1 MLLPLLASQNWRLPC
16 LTCLRSGLASTWP
29 SRSRVSNPLPPEGFR
44 APPTGLA
51 SPLPFASWRPT
62 QASSTASLCLLAL
75 GRSPLSTLP
84 PLATA
89 LAPLPGP
96 LSKPLQFSAAMRG
109 FPRRSSSLLASS
121 VLALLPP
128 PRKTSLMALSFPGL
142 GKRGTPLSL
151 PWLRSL
157 PGPLVFP
164 CLRTLPPQNEKGDL
178 QGPPWGIIPLN
189 NH

>member
-29 SRSRVSNPLPPEGFR
+29 SSSRVSNPLLPEGSR

-84 PLATA
+84 PPATA

-109 FPRRSSSLLASS
+109 FQRRSSSLLASS
-121 VLALLPP
+121 VLVLLPL
-128 PRKTSLMALSFPGL
+128 PRRTSLMALSFLGL
-142 GKRGTPLSL
+142 AKRGTPSP

-157 PGPLVFP
+157 PGLLVSL
-164 CLRTLPPQNEKGDL
+164 CLRIPPQNEKGDL
-178 QGPPWGIIPLN
+178 QGPPWGIIPLT